1 MLLCMAKRSS
11 PYCLNSRAS
20 LAMPSGTEIVTRAS
34 VILGTILFPII
45 FQVKPNVI
53 NMNAR
58 GKGY

>member
-1 MLLCMAKRSS
+1 
-11 PYCLNSRAS
+11 
-20 LAMPSGTEIVTRAS
+20 MPSGTEIVTRAS